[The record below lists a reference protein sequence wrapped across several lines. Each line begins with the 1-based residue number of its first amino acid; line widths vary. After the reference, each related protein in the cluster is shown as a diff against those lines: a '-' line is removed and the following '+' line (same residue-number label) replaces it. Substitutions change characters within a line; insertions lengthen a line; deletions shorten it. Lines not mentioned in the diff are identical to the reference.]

1 MSAHRLQTMRALAV
15 LFGFAIAA
23 LFLPALSSAT
33 DFEGRTTQG
42 YFIRLSD
49 NRTDRLSSFYVIFA
63 ARCDDGTGMRSW
75 DELVIRDLEVSQP
88 GRFVDY
94 EKYSYEGQ
102 RGIFRVSARTSGH
115 QENQKRWEGRFKARV
130 TQHWRGELLRTCW
143 TGPIEWGVKP
153 SY

>member
-1 MSAHRLQTMRALAV
+1 MVRRRQPRFALTI
-15 LFGFAIAA
+15 LLGLAICGLCLPPLAA
-23 LFLPALSSAT
+23 AEEFR
-33 DFEGRTTQG
+33 GRTTQG
-42 YFIRLSD
+42 YYVGIAD
-49 NRTDRLSSFYVIFA
+49 NRTDHLRSFYIIFS

-115 QENQKRWEGRFKARV
+115 QENQKRWEGRFKARI

-143 TGPIEWGVKP
+143 TGPIEWGVHP